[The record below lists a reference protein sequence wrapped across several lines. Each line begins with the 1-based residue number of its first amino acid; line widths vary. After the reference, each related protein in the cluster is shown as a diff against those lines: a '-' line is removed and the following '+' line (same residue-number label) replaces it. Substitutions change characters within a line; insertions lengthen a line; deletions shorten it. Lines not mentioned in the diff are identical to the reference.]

1 MPHQSNSRMQYL
13 QWMMF
18 ACLVFGGR
26 TSLGQINAD
35 NYDRVPSWRFQP
47 PADPPS
53 PTADTRTPA
62 EISIEDNYFD
72 SWSEASDP
80 LDGPPVQRPGTV
92 VGSSPGGLDQD
103 FPIWSRDEVV
113 VAHFSTW
120 LSHLS
125 SSHRAVYTTVYL
137 QVDRV
142 VSDKSGQLVA
152 GSVTPLLIPGGIIL
166 APGTQKVISHL
177 LRAGDFPLEPNTEYL
192 IFLNQEP
199 SLPFYQYAKAW
210 KVDKGILE
218 PVNKYDAFRV
228 AQGRSTHSGMSLES
242 AINELNSH

>member
-1 MPHQSNSRMQYL
+1 MPHQSNSRVQYL
-13 QWMMF
+13 QLIMF

-26 TSLGQINAD
+26 TSLGQINAN

-72 SWSEASDP
+72 SWTGAPDP

-142 VSDKSGQLVA
+142 VSDNSRWNHSGSRDA
-152 GSVTPLLIPGGIIL
+152 KGNF
-166 APGTQKVISHL
+166 APPPCRRLS
-177 LRAGDFPLEPNTEYL
+177 LRAQYGVPHFPQPGAVAS
-192 IFLNQEP
+192 FLSIREG
-199 SLPFYQYAKAW
+199 
-210 KVDKGILE
+210 VEG
-218 PVNKYDAFRV
+218 
-228 AQGRSTHSGMSLES
+228 G
-242 AINELNSH
+242 

>member
-1 MPHQSNSRMQYL
+1 MPHQSNSRVQYL
-13 QWMMF
+13 QLIMF

-35 NYDRVPSWRFQP
+35 NYDRVPSWRLQP

-62 EISIEDNYFD
+62 EINIEDNYFD
-72 SWSEASDP
+72 SWTGAPDP

-92 VGSSPGGLDQD
+92 GRSGDGGLDED
-103 FPIWSRDEVV
+103 FPTRSRDEVV

-125 SSHRAVYTTVYL
+125 SSHRTIYTTVYL

-142 VSDKSGQLVA
+142 VSDKGGHLVA
-152 GSVTPLLIPGGIIL
+152 GSVTPLLIPGGTIL
-166 APGTQKVISHL
+166 APGTQKVISHF
-177 LRAGDFPLEPNTEYL
+177 LRAVDFPLEPNTEYL
-192 IFLNQEP
+192 IFLGQEP